1 MSHAIDT
8 RAAVLL
14 LAPLVLVMLAFFLFP
29 TLTIAWTSVG
39 GAALDPTAYREMATS
54 TLIRRVL
61 SATFEISL
69 EATAASL
76 VLGYA
81 MAIYLMRQPPRRRA
95 LLMIL
100 VMLPFWT
107 SILVK
112 SFAFTI
118 VLGDAGLVNTA
129 LRWISG
135 GAVSVSMLFNRVG
148 VLLGM
153 MNFLLPF
160 MVLPIFANLL
170 AQDPALRRAAET
182 MGAGPVRIFWRITL
196 PLSLPGVLSGV
207 IMSFA
212 LSVGSYITPA
222 LLGGRTDMMMAN
234 LIDFYTRQ
242 TLDWPMASAVAMVL
256 LAITGAMVLLLTRV
270 RRGDAAIL

>member
-1 MSHAIDT
+1 MSHAIDS
-8 RAAVLL
+8 RLALLL
-14 LAPLVLVMLAFFLFP
+14 LAPLLAVMLAFFLLP

-39 GAALDPTAYREMATS
+39 GGALDLAAYREMATS

-61 SATFEISL
+61 ATTFEISI

-81 MAIYLMRQPPRRRA
+81 MAMYLARQSPRRRA

-112 SFAFTI
+112 SFAFTV
-118 VLGDAGLVNTA
+118 VLGDGGLVNA
-129 LRWISG
+129 AMRWISG
-135 GAVSVSMLFNRVG
+135 GAFSLSMLFNRTG

-160 MVLPIFANLL
+160 MILPILANLL

-182 MGAGPVRIFWRITL
+182 MGAGPVRVFLRVTL
-196 PLSLPGVLSGV
+196 PLSLPGVLSGI
-207 IMSFA
+207 IMCLA

-242 TLDWPMASAVAMVL
+242 TLDWPMASAVAMAL
-256 LAITGAMVLLLTRV
+256 LVITGAMVLLLTRV
-270 RRGDAAIL
+270 RGGDAAVL